1 MIFCLVEEGE
11 RFILMLTAQ
20 ENRLD
25 GDEKSNS
32 E

>member
-1 MIFCLVEEGE
+1 MIFCLVEEE

-25 GDEKSNS
+25 DEKSTS